1 MSKPSRVI
9 VLAEDRRHQNFAL
22 GVLKEA
28 GYSLHDIYRCPLP
41 AGHGAGEQYVR
52 KQLPAQVLA
61 LRQRAARAATAL
73 VVLVDADVNPTT
85 EIRRRL
91 SDELQA
97 RRIEPLDATERA
109 AVLVPR
115 RNIETWVVV
124 LGGGTANETTDYR
137 GQVDDR
143 ELQPA
148 GKTFVSHLKATPS
161 SPRHWLPSMT
171 ESAAEVKKVLPG

>member
-28 GYSLHDIYRCPLP
+28 GYDSHDIYRCPLP
-41 AGHGAGEQYVR
+41 AGRGAGEQYVR
-52 KQLPAQVLA
+52 EQLPAQVLA
-61 LRQRAARAATAL
+61 FRQRAARAATAL
-73 VVLVDADVNPTT
+73 VVLVDADVNSTR

-91 SDELQA
+91 ADALRA
-97 RRIEPLDATERA
+97 RQMEPLDATERA

-124 LGGGTANETTDYR
+124 LDGGMADETTDYR
-137 GQVDDR
+137 GQVNDR

-148 GKTFVSHLKATPS
+148 GKKFVSCLKAAPS
-161 SPRHWLPSMT
+161 SPLDWLPSMT
-171 ESAAEVKKVLPG
+171 ESAAEVKRVLPD